1 MANLDPNQMMFIADR
16 GSRNLQIKSI
26 DGRTVK
32 HVATQDSRRSRRKR
46 TVYIYN
52 IVGTNII
59 VFNRSRNGI
68 YFMKIAIR
76 PENVKAFYDTFVKPP
91 QTAEEKVWLERYDYV
106 LV

>member
-1 MANLDPNQMMFIADR
+1 MANLDPNQMMFVADR
-16 GSRNLQIKSI
+16 PRIGTTRYIKGNPVNL
-26 DGRTVK
+26 
-32 HVATQDSRRSRRKR
+32 VATQISRRSRRKR

-52 IVGTNII
+52 IVGTNIV

-76 PENVKAFYDTFVKPP
+76 PENVKAFYDTFVNPP
-91 QTAEEKVWLERYDYV
+91 QTEAEKTWLARYDYV